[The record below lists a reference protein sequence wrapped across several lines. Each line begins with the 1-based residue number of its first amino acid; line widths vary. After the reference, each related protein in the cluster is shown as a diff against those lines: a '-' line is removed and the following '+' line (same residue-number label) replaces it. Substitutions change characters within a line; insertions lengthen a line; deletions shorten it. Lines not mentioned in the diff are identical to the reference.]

1 VFRNSNNT
9 RARHSHNILEKK
21 LVLSLISV
29 SMAALIIVLAP
40 GNAKADDAVTHQLE
54 RNIGKLY
61 DLGELYNRKLPKN
74 STTISSSAALHD
86 LYYLQP
92 HNTFDHDASLTAW
105 LNSGYR
111 SLELDVIDRGDWEK
125 ETKGPY
131 VSHNFEAEK
140 NNCKRDGKARLGDCF
155 QQIKD
160 WIDRNGTDVPIMLYI
175 DMKASWDPASAWKS
189 DEMAQ
194 LNRWI
199 GNSILGDYL
208 FTYKDLAD
216 HIEAKSR
223 DRMRVNLRG
232 RGWPLIASMR
242 NKVVVVLTGGPRGNV
257 NDTMGKAVWKH
268 STLANMFVFFCPDV
282 DAQDEKEIS
291 GNIDSMSSRE
301 SKAFVC
307 ANIEMADHA
316 EDTLNRSVEWNQL
329 NHIWDASGDFSNKD
343 FSYLYMA
350 TSNGANAIS
359 IDIKS
364 ISAYKTGIGSLPLVG
379 YRGNTPA
386 YFNMVTDDG
395 GCLEATGAN
404 NGAKVITLPCD
415 GRNFQKWHYTA
426 EGQIRP
432 RNKGSLCLDIDGGDA
447 KNGKQVH
454 LWDCDGGNSE
464 KWYIRHNGQIASRD
478 NQTYCIVPGPNP
490 NSKGRHGPR
499 LRVCGTDSVGEQIKL
514 RKVKFWLDN
523 NN

>member
-1 VFRNSNNT
+1 MPCVYNYKREHGDVWIKQPF
-9 RARHSHNILEKK
+9 HSGQINRTKNIVEVTEVKVK
-21 LVLSLISV
+21 PST
-29 SMAALIIVLAP
+29 P
-40 GNAKADDAVTHQLE
+40 YNAKADDAVTHQLE

-61 DLGELYNRKLPKN
+61 DLGELYNRKFPKN

-329 NHIWDASGDFSNKD
+329 NPRRHSEAQRPALSGARAEPERREGPGVALFAPSGPPDSARKRLGPFGSEPNRPLRAAQGMPAGAPGTARGAWRAIRPGVSLREAAPEGTPPPASGSPAPSWDARSG
-343 FSYLYMA
+343 
-350 TSNGANAIS
+350 G
-359 IDIKS
+359 
-364 ISAYKTGIGSLPLVG
+364 
-379 YRGNTPA
+379 PA
-386 YFNMVTDDG
+386 
-395 GCLEATGAN
+395 
-404 NGAKVITLPCD
+404 
-415 GRNFQKWHYTA
+415 
-426 EGQIRP
+426 RP
-432 RNKGSLCLDIDGGDA
+432 
-447 KNGKQVH
+447 
-454 LWDCDGGNSE
+454 
-464 KWYIRHNGQIASRD
+464 
-478 NQTYCIVPGPNP
+478 
-490 NSKGRHGPR
+490 
-499 LRVCGTDSVGEQIKL
+499 
-514 RKVKFWLDN
+514 
-523 NN
+523 